1 MGRPR
6 NTKTD
11 RVLYGAEV
19 GEGLEVGKGVASAPW
34 RSRLLRR
41 RRWRWAGMEGAE
53 QSRDVSGKETTERER
68 ESAIRAEQRS
78 AHAHLDK
85 DLHGPGRHVLY

>member
-1 MGRPR
+1 VRAWRPGREWPPHLG
-6 NTKTD
+6 
-11 RVLYGAEV
+11 VPVFSG
-19 GEGLEVGKGVASAPW
+19 GGGGGGLEWK
-34 RSRLLRR
+34 
-41 RRWRWAGMEGAE
+41 E

>member
-11 RVLYGAEV
+11 RGLYGAEV